1 MVAVAIGDAH
11 LPGRY
16 QSSELIQAIYL
27 ACIFAMV
34 LGMCMALAEP
44 ELQMIK
50 PSSGLTPVSVLAARL
65 GVTSR
70 NLRYYEELGLV
81 RAERI
86 STKALGYD
94 DQNVDRLTLII
105 ALRAV
110 GVPTATI
117 RAALAAGRDATARR
131 AVARTALMD
140 ALLSKRTL
148 LDTVER
154 VLSGEASLVSKM
166 LPDQRARLEA
176 SIAASPC
183 ALRDPL
189 P

>member
-1 MVAVAIGDAH
+1 
-11 LPGRY
+11 
-16 QSSELIQAIYL
+16 
-27 ACIFAMV
+27 MV
-34 LGMCMALAEP
+34 LGMCVALAEP

-117 RAALAAGRDATARR
+117 RAALAPGRDATARR

-183 ALRDPL
+183 ALRGPL